1 MAHRLL
7 FKKIRKKE
15 PFEVFNGRRKA
26 RYVEQ
31 TFFGDVP
38 LLRDPAGRNCAS
50 LLFRGPGGLGILCF
64 DSSLPPAPFPFYEE
78 NGSHEFARGRFIP
91 DNREGRKIESGRL
104 EGRATYGKL
113 ADPFRNWRVIVLY
126 DAAGR
131 RRNGVLRRTFPWR
144 TFGRENQ
151 VESQRAGC
159 RGKRQIRM
167 KGQSVW
173 IAPPSWPS
181 NFSGGMMNPKRFFL
195 PLLFL
200 GLSGLLLLSFP
211 WPSSALGRQVK
222 VIKIN
227 DAITPAIADFVREG
241 IQQSSREKAELLI
254 IQMDTPGGLDLSM
267 RDIIKHML
275 NSSIPIAVYVSPSGA
290 RAASAG
296 VFITLASD
304 IAAMAPGT
312 NIGAAHPV
320 AMGGQMD
327 RTMNEKVTNDAV
339 AYVQSLAAKKG
350 RNGKWAAQAV
360 RESVSITETEA
371 LRLQVIDL
379 VAKDMDDLLARI
391 DGKTVEKSGKAIKL
405 DTKGAQVQ
413 FVEMGLRER
422 ILTTLANPNIAYI
435 LMMIGL
441 VGLYFELSN
450 PGAIFPG
457 VIGGI
462 SLILSFLAFRTLPVN
477 YGGFLLILLG
487 VVLFIAEIKVASY
500 GLLTVGGI
508 LSLALGSIMLF
519 DSPLPYLRASLLVII
534 PTVLATAAFFIL
546 AVTISVKALTAK
558 PATGPEGLVAEIGRA
573 ETRLA
578 PNGKVFIHG
587 EFWNAYSKGTIEEGE
602 KIRVLGT
609 EGLVLKVE
617 KMS

>member
-1 MAHRLL
+1 
-7 FKKIRKKE
+7 
-15 PFEVFNGRRKA
+15 
-26 RYVEQ
+26 
-31 TFFGDVP
+31 
-38 LLRDPAGRNCAS
+38 
-50 LLFRGPGGLGILCF
+50 
-64 DSSLPPAPFPFYEE
+64 
-78 NGSHEFARGRFIP
+78 
-91 DNREGRKIESGRL
+91 
-104 EGRATYGKL
+104 
-113 ADPFRNWRVIVLY
+113 
-126 DAAGR
+126 
-131 RRNGVLRRTFPWR
+131 
-144 TFGRENQ
+144 
-151 VESQRAGC
+151 
-159 RGKRQIRM
+159 
-167 KGQSVW
+167 
-173 IAPPSWPS
+173 
-181 NFSGGMMNPKRFFL
+181 MMNPKRFFL

-379 VAKDMDDLLARI
+379 VAKDMDGLLARI
-391 DGKTVEKSGKAIKL
+391 DGRTVEKSGKAIKL

-413 FVEMGLRER
+413 FVKMGLRER

-519 DSPLPYLRASLLVII
+519 DSPLPYLRASLWVII